1 MWEIREYFK
10 NIFIIMAL
18 LLPFYYVIRFKI
30 LKLGTNNIKREVMML
45 VFLLYIIG
53 LTSQAILPKFIIDF
67 NGIHNIEPGIH
78 KVNLLPFRFLN
89 DIYNET
95 IIKGDVIFFLINIV
109 GNTLLFVPIGIC
121 IPLLW
126 NISYGKVMLIGF
138 LYTLFIE
145 LTQMFMPRVSD
156 VDDLILNSFG
166 VFIGILIHKY
176 LIKTCLKNNKKT
188 TF

>member
-30 LKLGTNNIKREVMML
+30 LKLGTNCIKREVIML

-67 NGIHNIEPGIH
+67 NGIHNIEQGLH

-95 IIKGDVIFFLINIV
+95 IIKGDVIFVLINIV

-176 LIKTCLKNNKKT
+176 LIKTCLKKQ
-188 TF
+188 

>member
-1 MWEIREYFK
+1 MIYK
-10 NIFIIMAL
+10 NE
-18 LLPFYYVIRFKI
+18 
-30 LKLGTNNIKREVMML
+30 N
-45 VFLLYIIG
+45 
-53 LTSQAILPKFIIDF
+53 S
-67 NGIHNIEPGIH
+67 
-78 KVNLLPFRFLN
+78 
-89 DIYNET
+89 T
-95 IIKGDVIFFLINIV
+95 IIFVLINIV

-166 VFIGILIHKY
+166 VFIGILIHKC
-176 LIKTCLKNNKKT
+176 LIKTCLKKQ
-188 TF
+188 

>member
-1 MWEIREYFK
+1 
-10 NIFIIMAL
+10 
-18 LLPFYYVIRFKI
+18 
-30 LKLGTNNIKREVMML
+30 
-45 VFLLYIIG
+45 
-53 LTSQAILPKFIIDF
+53 
-67 NGIHNIEPGIH
+67 
-78 KVNLLPFRFLN
+78 
-89 DIYNET
+89 
-95 IIKGDVIFFLINIV
+95 
-109 GNTLLFVPIGIC
+109 
-121 IPLLW
+121 
-126 NISYGKVMLIGF
+126 MLIGF